1 MAKSDLQFAGEFLI
15 TQCKLL
21 TTSGNEYDIR
31 NLVQNINIYEDIF
44 SHTVSGDIL
53 LKDTINLVMNGPII
67 GQEKL
72 LLRIQTPQAS
82 PKDETIINYVDT
94 PLTVYKVNMV
104 MGEGENALMYSLN
117 FTTQESFRNQV
128 CKISQ
133 SYKGQP
139 SDIVEKILRDKN
151 YLDSTRKLFVEETA
165 NHVKVVFPNMRPF
178 MALVHLCKI
187 SNSKQY
193 NQSPAYLFY
202 ETTKGFHFRSIDGLA
217 SQEATYDYEEN
228 IPNTLSKQ
236 GAIDPIKNLS
246 TINDFTQSPTKDTIY
261 NMNSGFYSSKL
272 KVHDVYN
279 KTLKDYDFSYLE
291 NFENDIHTEGTEPL
305 MSKSTDAVSGKN
317 LSEYPDTK
325 LFVSTTSSGKH
336 FYESKDYPYQSD
348 NLINTMQRRISRFF
362 QIDKGIKCQV
372 KVPGQTTI
380 QAGDIIT
387 LSVGATSSQTD
398 DSIDKQVS
406 GRHIITTLRHEF
418 NLTGDPRHQMYM
430 ETIKDGL
437 VDGFPENGVVYSN
450 GGTSQKQIT

>member
-217 SQEATYDYEEN
+217 SQEAGS
-228 IPNTLSKQ
+228 PLVPWASVSFSASCSSARPVPAP
-236 GAIDPIKNLS
+236 GAPFRCID
-246 TINDFTQSPTKDTIY
+246 
-261 NMNSGFYSSKL
+261 
-272 KVHDVYN
+272 
-279 KTLKDYDFSYLE
+279 
-291 NFENDIHTEGTEPL
+291 
-305 MSKSTDAVSGKN
+305 
-317 LSEYPDTK
+317 
-325 LFVSTTSSGKH
+325 
-336 FYESKDYPYQSD
+336 
-348 NLINTMQRRISRFF
+348 R
-362 QIDKGIKCQV
+362 
-372 KVPGQTTI
+372 
-380 QAGDIIT
+380 
-387 LSVGATSSQTD
+387 
-398 DSIDKQVS
+398 SI
-406 GRHIITTLRHEF
+406 
-418 NLTGDPRHQMYM
+418 
-430 ETIKDGL
+430 
-437 VDGFPENGVVYSN
+437 
-450 GGTSQKQIT
+450 

>member
-21 TTSGNEYDIR
+21 TTSGTEFDIR

-53 LKDTINLVMNGPII
+53 IKDTNNLVMNAPII

-72 LLRIQTPQAS
+72 LLRIETPQS
-82 PKDETIINYVDT
+82 NPKDETIINYIDT
-94 PLTVYKVNMV
+94 PLSIYKINMV
-104 MGEGENALMYSLN
+104 MGEGENALLYSLN
-117 FTTQESFRNQV
+117 FTTQEAFRNQV

-139 SDIVEKILRDKN
+139 SEIVEKILRDKN
-151 YLDSTRKLFVEETA
+151 YLDSTRKLFVEDTA
-165 NHVKVVFPNMRPF
+165 NHVKIVFPNMRPF
-178 MALVHLCKI
+178 MAMVHLCKI

-193 NQSPAYLFY
+193 NQSPSYLFY

-217 SQEATYDYEEN
+217 SQEVAYDYVEN
-228 IPNTLSKQ
+228 IPNTLSEK
-236 GAIDPIKNLS
+236 GTIDPIKNLS
-246 TINDFTQSPTKDTIY
+246 TINEIAQSPTKDTIY
-261 NMNSGFYSSKL
+261 NMNQGFYSSRL
-272 KVHDVYN
+272 RVHDVYN

-291 NFENDIHTEGTEPL
+291 NFENDIHTEGTQPL
-305 MSKSTDAVSGKN
+305 ISKSTDAASGKN

-348 NLINTMQRRISRFF
+348 NLDQTLQRRTSRFR
-362 QIDKGIKCQV
+362 QIEKGIKTQM
-372 KVPGQTTI
+372 KVPGQTSI
-380 QAGDIIT
+380 QAGDVVT
-387 LSVGATSSQTD
+387 LQVGATSAQTGD
-398 DSIDKQVS
+398 ALDKQVS

-437 VDGFPENGVVYSN
+437 VDGFPEDGVVYSN
-450 GGTSQKQIT
+450 NGTSEKQTT

>member
-1 MAKSDLQFAGEFLI
+1 MASSDLQFAGEFLI

-21 TTSGNEYDIR
+21 ITSGTEFDVR
-31 NLVQNINIYEDIF
+31 NLVQSINIYEDIF
-44 SHTVSGDIL
+44 SNTVSGDIL
-53 LKDTINLVMNGPII
+53 FKDTNNLVMNGPII

-72 LLRIQTPQAS
+72 LLRIQTPQS
-82 PKDETIINYVDT
+82 NPKDETIINYTDT
-94 PLTVYKVNMV
+94 PLNIYKINMV
-104 MGEGENALMYSLN
+104 MGEGENALLYSLD
-117 FTTQESFRNQV
+117 FTTQEAFRNQV

-165 NHVKVVFPNMRPF
+165 NHTKIVFPNMRPF
-178 MALVHLCKI
+178 HAITHLCKI

-193 NQSPAYLFY
+193 NASPAYMFY

-217 SQEATYDYEEN
+217 SQEVAYEYEEN
-228 IPNTLSKQ
+228 IPNSLNDK
-236 GAIDPIKNLS
+236 GVIDPIKNLS
-246 TINDFTQSPTKDTIY
+246 TINDSALEPTKDTIY
-261 NMNSGFYSSKL
+261 NMNQGFYSSRL

-279 KTLKDYDFSYLE
+279 KTLVDYDFSYLD

-305 MSKSTDAVSGKN
+305 ISKSTDAVSGKN
-317 LSEYPDTK
+317 LSQYPDTK

-348 NLINTMQRRISRFF
+348 NLDQTLQRRISRFK
-362 QIDKGIKCQV
+362 QIEKGIKLGMQ
-372 KVPGQTTI
+372 VPGQTKI
-380 QAGDIIT
+380 QAGDVI
-387 LSVGATSSQTD
+387 SVKIGATSAQTGEKFD
-398 DSIDKQVS
+398 PQTS

-437 VDGFPENGVVYSN
+437 VNGFPENGVVYTNKGS
-450 GGTSQKQIT
+450 SQKETT